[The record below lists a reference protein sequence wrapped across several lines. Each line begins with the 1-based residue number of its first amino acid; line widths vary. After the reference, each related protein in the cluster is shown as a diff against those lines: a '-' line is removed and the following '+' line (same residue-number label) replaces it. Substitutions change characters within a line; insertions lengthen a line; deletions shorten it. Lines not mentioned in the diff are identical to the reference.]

1 MSMLNFKDNYIC
13 ALDIGSSKIAAVLI
27 KIQGKRIS
35 HIFFETTP
43 SKGVKRG
50 MIVDSIGLVGVLTK
64 VMKSLK
70 EKSGL
75 NLKSVYANISGQDI
89 TSRHSR
95 AVIPLA
101 ERGNKIITLSD
112 VHKVNEQA
120 RILASS
126 LEEEIIH
133 QIPFGYTIDSRIN
146 IANPLG
152 LYSHRLESDLYIV
165 CVKLSLVQS
174 LLRAINQAGFDI
186 KGLFFSGIATSRA
199 VLNKGLLKGANI
211 FCDIGSDITELLF
224 IKDGLIRDMEILAL
238 GGDDLTAELQDAL
251 KIPFD
256 LAEDVKRSYG
266 IIGDYVQIDE
276 NKEIL
281 IKKSDIYK
289 PIKQKLVLEILTSKA
304 KAMCQEIKGAV
315 DRKSGFNEVNNFI
328 TVGRTVLL
336 EGFLETMENTLGVSV
351 KLGRITEPLALGHY
365 AQDLVSFI
373 NQDDALSGQKYLNY
387 AVSLAMICEALRSTR
402 EELVSA
408 SLSSQGLIS
417 KAVARCKEVCE
428 EYF

>member
-1 MSMLNFKDNYIC
+1 MRN
-13 ALDIGSSKIAAVLI
+13 
-27 KIQGKRIS
+27 
-35 HIFFETTP
+35 
-43 SKGVKRG
+43 
-50 MIVDSIGLVGVLTK
+50 
-64 VMKSLK
+64 LK

-75 NLKSVYANISGQDI
+75 NIKSVYTNISGQDI

-112 VHKVNEQA
+112 VHRVNEQA
-120 RILASS
+120 RILASN

-133 QIPFGYTIDSRIN
+133 QIPFGYTIDSRSN

-174 LLRAINQAGFDI
+174 LARAVNQAGFDI

-199 VLNKGLLKGANI
+199 VFDKELLKGANI

-224 IKDGLIRDMEILAL
+224 IKDGLIRGIEIMAS
-238 GGDDLTAELQDAL
+238 GGDDLTAELQEVL
-251 KIPFD
+251 KIPFE

-266 IIGDYVQIDE
+266 IVGDYVQIDD

-304 KAMCQEIKGAV
+304 KAMCRQIKDTA
-315 DRKSGFNEVNNFI
+315 DKKFDCAQVNNFI

-351 KLGRITEPLALGHY
+351 KLGRITEPRALGHY
-365 AQDLVSFI
+365 AQDLVNFI

-387 AVSLAMICEALRSTR
+387 ATSLAIICEALRSTR
-402 EELVSA
+402 EEFTSVI
-408 SLSSQGLIS
+408 LSPQGLIS
-417 KAVARCKEVCE
+417 KAVTRCKEVYQ